1 MNKIAILIYYG
12 KKQVLLQNIFQ
23 STNCFILNRL
33 IRKLTKRKT
42 EVQNEMTLFL
52 KRKGGSSENWSRSF
66 LNCFMVNW
74 NIDLFLFSAY
84 ILASFPDSQ
93 SAAESFVNL
102 FPSAR
107 LQDCRSIIISL
118 PCYFDTKSRVQIHVG
133 WEYSHSYNLIMI
145 RIDPPRW
152 KLF

>member
-1 MNKIAILIYYG
+1 MACFWDTLYY
-12 KKQVLLQNIFQ
+12 
-23 STNCFILNRL
+23 
-33 IRKLTKRKT
+33 RKLGSLPKEKQKYRMKWHFFSN
-42 EVQNEMTLFL
+42 V
-52 KRKGGSSENWSRSF
+52 RGGGCSENWSRAF
-66 LNCFMVNW
+66 LNCFMVDW

-93 SAAESFVNL
+93 SDAESFVNL

-118 PCYFDTKSRVQIHVG
+118 LCYFDTKSRVQIHVG

>member
-1 MNKIAILIYYG
+1 MGRNKFYCKTSFSLQIVSSLTDSSG
-12 KKQVLLQNIFQ
+12 SLPKEKQKYKMKWHFFSNV
-23 STNCFILNRL
+23 R
-33 IRKLTKRKT
+33 
-42 EVQNEMTLFL
+42 
-52 KRKGGSSENWSRSF
+52 GGSSENWSRSF

-93 SAAESFVNL
+93 SDAESFVNL

-118 PCYFDTKSRVQIHVG
+118 LCYFDTKSRVQIHVG